1 MPRKEATHN
10 ATTKTKEG
18 QMREAILA
26 AWKRGERSFDEVVE
40 ITGYPAEKVAYYL
53 PFGIRSFK

>member
-1 MPRKEATHN
+1 MPRHEATHN
-10 ATTKTKEG
+10 TNTNTKEG
-18 QMREAILA
+18 KMRQDILT

-53 PFGIRSFK
+53 PVGIRRF

>member
-10 ATTKTKEG
+10 IKTRTKEG
-18 QMREAILA
+18 QIRDAILT

-40 ITGYPAEKVAYYL
+40 LTGYPPEKVAYYL
-53 PFGIRSFK
+53 PVGIRRF

>member
-26 AWKRGERSFDEVVE
+26 AWKRGERSFDEV
-40 ITGYPAEKVAYYL
+40 AYYL
-53 PFGIRSFK
+53 PVGIRRF

>member
-10 ATTKTKEG
+10 TNTNTKEG
-18 QMREAILA
+18 KMRQDILT

-40 ITGYPAEKVAYYL
+40 ITGYPAGKGSLLLACWH
-53 PFGIRSFK
+53 